1 MGGRTRLDV
10 TCTRTLSNFLI
21 LITIYAAHKFSVTA
35 TSNWLILKYTYFGF
49 AVEVKVK
56 IALSLIEYHPKETYG
71 LVKVQNHA
79 FFILA
84 RCGVNE
90 RPHARPL

>member
-1 MGGRTRLDV
+1 MGFNLAFKG
-10 TCTRTLSNFLI
+10 LI
-21 LITIYAAHKFSVTA
+21 MIYVDYKCFPFSVKL
-35 TSNWLILKYTYFGF
+35 TSIWLILKHTYFGF
-49 AVEVKVK
+49 AVEVKAK
-56 IALSLIEYHPKETYG
+56 IALSLIEYQPRETYG

-79 FFILA
+79 FFILV